1 MIFVFTYVFARLLDN
16 HDIQRLPKIYF
27 AIYSGMVS
35 WGGGGQ
41 GPPPP
46 NPPNMLLVKKTIKS
60 NVHAEIDL
68 VINVEIM
75 YLLPFFTHSYDQ
87 KGQKSSFNDKKLSEC
102 DKKK

>member
-1 MIFVFTYVFARLLDN
+1 MIYNVSPKF
-16 HDIQRLPKIYF
+16 ILPYTQGWF
-27 AIYSGMVS
+27 HG
-35 WGGGGQ
+35 GGGGQ